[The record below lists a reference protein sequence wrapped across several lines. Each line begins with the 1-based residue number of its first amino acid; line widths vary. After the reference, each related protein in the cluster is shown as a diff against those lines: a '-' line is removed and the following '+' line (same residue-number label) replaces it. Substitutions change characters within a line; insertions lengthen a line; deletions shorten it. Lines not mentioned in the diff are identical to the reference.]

1 MLNCRWELDWES
13 IVSRKFLKKCIRHGS
28 ATRFK
33 VKIFYCCSSAIKRE
47 SGELCSTHC
56 LSFIYYYVVIVLPAT
71 NFNRNHNQFHF
82 IPRKISSYMAYICI
96 LFFYSNT
103 ITSIYTWIIKKS
115 SFGLLPY
122 TRNCSLA
129 IQIDFT
135 SYSSFPGLNHQVA
148 IILWSKVSIGVEQ
161 SGKWNKN
168 ESQNSPQLHF
178 EYKITAL
185 YSSSFSV
192 IFYSRVDIRCLTFHL
207 WKFINW
213 PLLIQLS
220 IVIYSHSMYY
230 DCGMPHI

>member
-13 IVSRKFLKKCIRHGS
+13 IVSRKFWKKCIRHGS

-135 SYSSFPGLNHQVA
+135 SFSSFPGLKPSGCDNFVIKSVYRSGTKWKVKQKWIPKFTA
-148 IILWSKVSIGVEQ
+148 I
-161 SGKWNKN
+161 
-168 ESQNSPQLHF
+168 
-178 EYKITAL
+178 
-185 YSSSFSV
+185 
-192 IFYSRVDIRCLTFHL
+192 TFR
-207 WKFINW
+207 I
-213 PLLIQLS
+213 
-220 IVIYSHSMYY
+220 
-230 DCGMPHI
+230 

>member
-103 ITSIYTWIIKKS
+103 ITSIYTWIIKKE
-115 SFGLLPY
+115 LVWII
-122 TRNCSLA
+122 A
-129 IQIDFT
+129 I
-135 SYSSFPGLNHQVA
+135 H
-148 IILWSKVSIGVEQ
+148 SKLFVSD
-161 SGKWNKN
+161 SNWFYF
-168 ESQNSPQLHF
+168 LF
-178 EYKITAL
+178 F
-185 YSSSFSV
+185 FSW
-192 IFYSRVDIRCLTFHL
+192 F
-207 WKFINW
+207 
-213 PLLIQLS
+213 
-220 IVIYSHSMYY
+220 
-230 DCGMPHI
+230 